1 MAQEEQRY
9 ERSRGTRAVMIR
21 EQSGSSE
28 ALLLGTLG
36 GISAAVIADSRKW
49 LLTTEN
55 CWNQENAET
64 SWLPSALMET

>member
-9 ERSRGTRAVMIR
+9 ERSRGTRVVMIR

-28 ALLLGTLG
+28 TLLLGTLR

-49 LLTTEN
+49 LIPGE
-55 CWNQENAET
+55 C
-64 SWLPSALMET
+64 